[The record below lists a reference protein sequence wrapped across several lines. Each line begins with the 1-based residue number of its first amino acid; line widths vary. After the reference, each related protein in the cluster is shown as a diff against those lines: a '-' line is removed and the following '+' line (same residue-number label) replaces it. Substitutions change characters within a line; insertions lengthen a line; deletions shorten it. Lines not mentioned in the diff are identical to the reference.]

1 MKLKWTLAVAVATL
15 LLQFSPTAQ
24 AFECPKHIAEA
35 QAAIEKA
42 TASTMGMESRMSIE
56 GVTMVQ
62 SHIAHAKMTLAEA
75 KFHHENPEGPRHH
88 AHAIMRANAARG
100 HALAAVSLHSAL
112 MKQ

>member
-1 MKLKWTLAVAVATL
+1 MKLKWMLAVAVATL
-15 LLQFSPTAQ
+15 TLQFSPAAQ
-24 AFECPKHIAEA
+24 AFECPKFFAEA

-42 TASTMGMESRMSIE
+42 TASTMGMESKMSIE

-62 SHIAHAKMTLAEA
+62 SHIAHAKMSLAEA
-75 KFHHENPEGPRHH
+75 KFHHENPEGLRHH

-100 HALAAVSLHSAL
+100 HALVAVSLHSAL

>member
-1 MKLKWTLAVAVATL
+1 MKLKWMLAVAVATL

-35 QAAIEKA
+35 QAAIEKV
-42 TASTMGMESRMSIE
+42 TASTMGMESKMSIE

-75 KFHHENPEGPRHH
+75 KFHHENPEGLLHH

>member
-1 MKLKWTLAVAVATL
+1 MKLKWMLAVAVAAL

-24 AFECPKHIAEA
+24 AFECPKHFAAA

-42 TASTMGMESRMSIE
+42 TASIIGMESKMSKE
-56 GVTMVQ
+56 GSTMVQ

-75 KFHHENPEGPRHH
+75 KFHHEKPEGLRHH
-88 AHAIMRANAARG
+88 AHAILRANTARG
-100 HALAAVSLHSAL
+100 HALVAVSLHDTL